1 MKNRE
6 YINRLLE
13 QLGNNLR
20 NCQRL
25 VQTKEPVH
33 VYREQIQKCIDIS
46 EQIEAMVENE
56 PRDGYEQNSSVN
68 R

>member
-13 QLGNNLR
+13 ELGNNLR

-25 VQTKEPVH
+25 VQTQEPVH
-33 VYREQIQKCIDIS
+33 VYREALQKCIEIS
-46 EQIEAMVENE
+46 EQIEGVVENE
-56 PRDGYEQNSSVN
+56 PRDGYEQNPALN

>member
-1 MKNRE
+1 MKNRN
-6 YINRLLE
+6 YINNLLE

-33 VYREQIQKCIDIS
+33 VYRDMIAKCVDLS
-46 EQIEAMVENE
+46 EQIEAAIENE
-56 PRDGYEQNSSVN
+56 PRDGYEQNPSAN

>member
-13 QLGNNLR
+13 
-20 NCQRL
+20 
-25 VQTKEPVH
+25 
-33 VYREQIQKCIDIS
+33 QKCIDIS

>member
-33 VYREQIQKCIDIS
+33 VYRDSIQKCVDIS
-46 EQIEAMVENE
+46 EQIEAAIENE
-56 PRDGYEQNSSVN
+56 PRDGYELNPSAN

>member
-25 VQTKEPVH
+25 VQTQEPVH

-46 EQIEAMVENE
+46 EQIATKTKKETK
-56 PRDGYEQNSSVN
+56 Q
-68 R
+68 